1 MRYKTSFHTLW
12 TVCAAVLVLS
22 LALLPAS
29 PALAETAGR
38 GDLKFSGV
46 IDAIGAD
53 AWTIAG
59 YVVLVNASTQI
70 RSQAAGEP
78 GMWAAVTATRQTDG
92 ALVAERLAVMEP
104 EVRIKG
110 PATAKPADGLGE
122 WTIAGQPIVVTAET
136 LIGQR
141 GGPVDEGYW
150 VEVYAIEDQDDNLV
164 AVRMRGIEP
173 LTAVEIFGAIQ
184 SASAESWV
192 ISTIAVAVGEDTL
205 INGDPA
211 AGLLAHAAT
220 TVPEGADLLALRLKV
235 LWQETGT
242 GHTPVSF
249 TGIIE
254 ALPPSNLH
262 GQWQID
268 GQTVIVTA
276 NTAINEEHGLAV
288 VGAEVTVEGWQGDGV
303 VIAQE
308 ITVLASP
315 EGGEPMRL
323 NGRIDALPQGELV
336 GTWVIDGYQVQVTTR
351 TRIEGAQYARI
362 GAPVE
367 VRLVRRQNGEMT
379 ATWLRVREGS
389 RPGPGPRP
397 STELS
402 PATTR

>member
-29 PALAETAGR
+29 PALAEAAGR

-53 AWTIAG
+53 SWTIAG
-59 YVVLVNASTQI
+59 YVVLVNESTQI

-78 GMWAAVTATRQTDG
+78 GMWAAVTATRQADG
-92 ALVAERLAVMEP
+92 TLVAERLAVMEP

-110 PATAKPADGLGE
+110 PATDKPADGLGE

-136 LIGQR
+136 LISQR

-184 SASAESWV
+184 SATAESWV
-192 ISTIAVAVGEDTL
+192 ISTIAVAVDEDTL
-205 INGDPA
+205 INGEPA
-211 AGLLAHAAT
+211 VGLLAHAAT
-220 TVPEGADLLALRLKV
+220 AVPEGSDLLALRLKV
-235 LWQETGT
+235 LWQEAGT
-242 GHTPVSF
+242 GRTPVSF
-249 TGIIE
+249 TGIVE
-254 ALPPSNLH
+254 AVPPSNLH
-262 GQWQID
+262 GQWRIG
-268 GQTVIVTA
+268 GQTVVVTA

-288 VGAEVTVEGWQGDGV
+288 VDAEVAVAGWQGDGV

-308 ITVLASP
+308 ITVLSSP
-315 EGGEPMRL
+315 EGGEPMHL
-323 NGRIDALPQGELV
+323 NGRIDALPQGGLV

-362 GAPVE
+362 GAPAE

-397 STELS
+397 GAELS
-402 PATTR
+402 PSTTS